1 MDKKEVLR
9 RIYRGDV
16 ASDRRRLFFPRSEDL
31 SAAVQAKLQTL
42 ILEDAAQSV
51 SAFDSD
57 ERLYRLEKL

>member
-1 MDKKEVLR
+1 MAMWQATDDG
-9 RIYRGDV
+9 Y
-16 ASDRRRLFFPRSEDL
+16 FFPRSEDL